1 MTEWRIIV
9 KIQTLDSVIV
19 LLSDA
24 AALTSSSDDF
34 KSRKGLV
41 LPFRVLFFPG
51 VVNDKELFLLDAWH
65 PASRDLMT

>member
-9 KIQTLDSVIV
+9 KIQTVDSVIV

-41 LPFRVLFFPG
+41 LPFRILFPG

>member
-41 LPFRVLFFPG
+41 LPFRILFFFL
-51 VVNDKELFLLDAWH
+51 VVNDKELFLFAKH
-65 PASRDLMT
+65 HEI